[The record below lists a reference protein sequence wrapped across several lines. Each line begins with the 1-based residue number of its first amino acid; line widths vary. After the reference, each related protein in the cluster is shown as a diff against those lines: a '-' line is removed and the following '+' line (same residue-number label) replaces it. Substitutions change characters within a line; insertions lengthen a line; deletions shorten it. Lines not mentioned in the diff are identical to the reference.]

1 MSIFILL
8 FRVLQLL
15 ESVAAC
21 LDFSLV
27 SFCFVFVCLFVCF
40 QSVT

>member
-15 ESVAAC
+15 ESVAEC
-21 LDFSLV
+21 LNFSLV

-40 QSVT
+40 Q

>member
-27 SFCFVFVCLFVCF
+27 SFCFVLFVCLFVF
-40 QSVT
+40 SK